1 MAHCSP
7 VVDWRRGKLPGKWM
21 LDLLDLLMVWLC
33 LLDAAYCLLRSMYA
47 CSCLLICNCM
57 IFAHD
62 MMLLMCMILYMFMQ
76 MLLNMYMIL
85 YVHMLMYMY
94 CFIADVA
101 YDEI

>member
-1 MAHCSP
+1 
-7 VVDWRRGKLPGKWM
+7 
-21 LDLLDLLMVWLC
+21 
-33 LLDAAYCLLRSMYA
+33 
-47 CSCLLICNCM
+47 M

-76 MLLNMYMIL
+76 MLLNMYMLL

-101 YDEI
+101 YDEIWQLIAAYFLPA